1 MRVKLS
7 NNIMI
12 FCHIP
17 GEGHN
22 IKKYSTILVRG
33 GRPND
38 LPAVKY
44 RAIRAAKRTDLQP
57 VYKRRSARSK
67 YGVKNITRQY
77 KIRQKRKN
85 IINPFY

>member
-7 NNIMI
+7 NNITV

-22 IKKYSTILVRG
+22 IKKFSTILVRG

-57 VYKRRSARSK
+57 VYRRRSARSK
-67 YGVKNITRQY
+67 YGVRNITRLHR
-77 KIRQKRKN
+77 IRQNRKGGEM
-85 IINPFY
+85 IYY